1 MAAGKAQIALH
12 PEAIISFGLFVT
24 PIRTMTMHPLRAAS
38 RTARSIPFE
47 TVSTNL
53 DGPLKNPTAPG
64 RSSQNVSV
72 NPRPR
77 THTIETPA
85 DLSVCGIMWSATHN
99 VRFRVLGR
107 FDNNPILRISYCK
120 PIENE

>member
-85 DLSVCGIMWSATHN
+85 DLSVCGIMWSAT
-99 VRFRVLGR
+99 RVHAPVLQSAVDGGGS
-107 FDNNPILRISYCK
+107 RITDL
-120 PIENE
+120 